1 MKNMYLWHHYVE
13 SSCKIKADQRLD
25 SWPAYMNYLKDEG
38 HEQLVTFGEKE
49 KKKENKETQNK
60 EIKKLLGVTEFIQKI
75 SNLPN

>member
-49 KKKENKETQNK
+49 KKKKTRK
-60 EIKKLLGVTEFIQKI
+60 LRIKR
-75 SNLPN
+75 SRNC